1 MTCNLKL
8 RQTLELEIASL
19 NANGQG
25 EAFYEGKTIDVDNV
39 FPGDKVKASVT
50 FISKEKIFAKAF
62 EFIQASPLRIKPFCP
77 LAFQCGGCNWQEI
90 AYENQL
96 ELKRKMIEAE
106 LKKQQLYLQVHP
118 VCPSPYQAYRSKIQ
132 LPLSYTKG
140 KVLLGYFKKN
150 SHEIIDLTSCP
161 VHPNSINSLTQ
172 KLKDLIIKNKIS
184 IYEEKKHK
192 GLLRHILLRFSVWE
206 QKTVLTLV
214 LNSSEVPSI
223 ISRLAEQLVPLDKTL
238 KSIVVNFNTQE
249 GNTILG
255 IEDQIIWGEDLLEE
269 MITDKSYLFSSK
281 SFFQTNIAIAEK
293 ICEKVQSF
301 FQGGTLLD
309 LYSGVGLYAV
319 QLGDKTKS
327 LTCIEYSETATH
339 NCKRNLERNNF
350 QSKAQCFAGDVLKF
364 LENVAHDKKSF
375 DCIIVNPPR
384 KGLDKR
390 VRELL
395 PALTKCDLIY
405 VSCSPVT
412 LARDL
417 KELQRSFDIKEVFPF
432 DMFPHTH
439 HVENVVYLKRND
451 HGKI

>member
-1 MTCNLKL
+1 MTCNIKL

-25 EAFYEGKTIDVDNV
+25 EAFYEGKTIDVENV

-62 EFIQASPLRIKPFCP
+62 EFIQLSPLRIKPFCP
-77 LAFQCGGCNWQEI
+77 LALQCGGCNWQEI

-96 ELKRKMIEAE
+96 VLKQKMIEGE
-106 LKKQQLYLQVHP
+106 FKKQQLNLQIHS

-150 SHEIIDLTSCP
+150 SHEIIDLASCP
-161 VHPNSINSLTQ
+161 VHPNSVNSLTE
-172 KLKDLIIKNKIS
+172 KLKDLIIKKKIS

-192 GLLRHILLRFSVWE
+192 GLLRHVLLRFSVWE
-206 QKTVLTLV
+206 QKSVLTLV
-214 LNSSEVPSI
+214 LNSSDVPSV
-223 ISRLAEQLVPLDKTL
+223 ISQLAEQLVTLDKTI
-238 KSIVVNFNTQE
+238 KAIVVNFNTQE

-255 IEDQIIWGEDLLEE
+255 KEDQLLWGEDSLEE

-293 ICEKVQSF
+293 ICEKVQNLF
-301 FQGGTLLD
+301 HGGTLLD

-319 QLGDKTKS
+319 QLGDKAEN
-327 LTCIEYSETATH
+327 LTCIEYSEAATLS
-339 NCKRNLERNNF
+339 CKRNLERNNL
-350 QSKAQCFAGDVLKF
+350 QLKAQCFAGDVLNF
-364 LENVAHDKKSF
+364 LENYARDKKSF

-395 PALTKCDLIY
+395 PILTERDLVY

-417 KELQRSFDIKEVFPF
+417 KELQHSFDIKEVFPF

-439 HVENVVYLKRND
+439 HVENVVYLKKND
-451 HGKI
+451 HPR